1 MPIQAADDGILNAQR
16 QILQQKEQN
25 IASRL
30 GVEQSEERLRQGM
43 TRTPSVAMGLEA
55 FILPKEENSFLI
67 KHFSLKAPAYG
78 DRFNGLIPTCPN
90 LMGSVSGRKGSTGL

>member
-1 MPIQAADDGILNAQR
+1 MVTMEMHIWPNILLVSITIGISGYMPIQAADDGILNAQR

-30 GVEQSEERLRQGM
+30 GVEQSEERLRQVM

-55 FILPKEENSFLI
+55 LF
-67 KHFSLKAPAYG
+67 
-78 DRFNGLIPTCPN
+78 CQ
-90 LMGSVSGRKGSTGL
+90 RKRIVF

>member
-1 MPIQAADDGILNAQR
+1 MEMHIWPNILLVSITIGISGYMPIQAADDGILNAQR

-30 GVEQSEERLRQGM
+30 GVEQSEERLRQVM

-78 DRFNGLIPTCPN
+78 DRF
-90 LMGSVSGRKGSTGL
+90 